1 MKVKVLNIIDDKTF
15 KAISTALKKHPKYGK
30 YVTVHKKYLVDS
42 AGKTVKVGDEVEI
55 NAPGGVINYEILEII
70 QYVNILIR
78 LSEKVKTKIYFLNN
92 YIVL

>member
-15 KAISTALKKHPKYGK
+15 KAISTVYKKHEKYGK

-55 NAPGGVINYEILEII
+55 VSSRPISKLKRWALA
-70 QYVNILIR
+70 
-78 LSEKVKTKIYFLNN
+78 
-92 YIVL
+92 